1 MEQYIARKDDGVIF
15 PFTKELAVRT
25 DKFEVVT
32 LKKLP
37 KSGVL
42 DMAAYHQHMQ
52 DMEEKQTLEAKEV
65 VRKAVAKKAKK
76 EKATTNEA

>member
-15 PFTKELAVRT
+15 PFTEELAVRK

-42 DMAAYHQHMQ
+42 DMAAYHRHMR
-52 DMEEKQTLEAKEV
+52 DLEEAQALEAKEV
-65 VRKAVAKKAKK
+65 VKKEASKKAKK